1 MPIYTGRWHGKKRY
15 FGLHYD
21 LHAGLKALY
30 LIERGCLHLTLLQQV
45 AGQR

>member
-21 LHAGLKALY
+21 LHAGPNDTELGVRANDKY
-30 LIERGCLHLTLLQQV
+30 LV
-45 AGQR
+45 PMF